1 MMADGIRTRLVHL
14 LGKLVRTE
22 SAGGFIMIAF
32 SVFAFLWANSS
43 LLSPAYFSLRDV
55 EIGVGVLEKPLVLWV
70 NDGLMTLFF
79 FLVGLEIKREVLAG
93 RLSSPRD
100 ASLAVF
106 AALGGMIVPAV
117 VYLAINAGGEGIGG
131 WGVPMATDVAFA
143 LAVLSLLGSRVPASL
158 KVLLTALAIV
168 DDVGPIAVIAVFY
181 FEGLELPSL
190 FGSLVVVGAA
200 FAYGAQG
207 GRRIPVFALLGVVAW
222 FFMLRS

>member
-1 MMADGIRTRLVHL
+1 
-14 LGKLVRTE
+14 
-22 SAGGFIMIAF
+22 
-32 SVFAFLWANSS
+32 
-43 LLSPAYFSLRDV
+43 
-55 EIGVGVLEKPLVLWV
+55 
-70 NDGLMTLFF
+70 
-79 FLVGLEIKREVLAG
+79 VLAG

-100 ASLAVF
+100 ACLAVF